1 MAACPNRSTAVF
13 SKSLLLS
20 LFLIILLPLAVL
32 VFALGWL
39 LRWFQ
44 SSHEVE
50 TLTYRARRAED
61 ELRQT
66 SGEGVALQEKGSG
79 SAKAGSGASAAD
91 GPLGIATARSTGG
104 TSDGKSTTAAGTKRK
119 PAASKTKTK
128 TKKKTTTK
136 RKPAASRTTTT
147 KRKPAASKKK
157 TAAATTKRQPA
168 ASKTK
173 TAAKRKPATKTKTTT
188 RKTSS
193 KSGSAGDDLTL
204 INGVGPVLS
213 KKLKA
218 LGFKT
223 FESVANMRLADIA
236 RVEQSLNFPG
246 RIRRDGWIKQ
256 ARTLAGR
263 K

>member
-91 GPLGIATARSTGG
+91 GPLGIAAARSTGG

-136 RKPAASRTTTT
+136 RKPAASKKKTAAATT
-147 KRKPAASKKK
+147 KRKPAASKKN
-157 TAAATTKRQPA
+157 
-168 ASKTK
+168 

>member
-1 MAACPNRSTAVF
+1 VAACPNRSTAVF

-119 PAASKTKTK
+119 PAASKKKTKTKTK
-128 TKKKTTTK
+128 TKKK
-136 RKPAASRTTTT
+136 TTT

-263 K
+263 Q